1 MRFYIWY
8 INIALTL
15 ARIGKILFKV
25 AVGNAKLGWRI
36 RLVPISKMQMPDLI
50 VDYDMSRKVFS
61 IVQQEEVTN
70 ISTRSIE
77 YSSLNY
83 NHSSDKSVDSSNG
96 NDGDAQDSEIRGWR
110 DLSEKYSC
118 EEKEYFSHDG
128 VRIPLTILFSRSA
141 YQKGQSPGLLHGY
154 GAYGEVLEK
163 SWCPDRL
170 SLLDRGWLLAFADV
184 RYSEVHIF

>member
-1 MRFYIWY
+1 
-8 INIALTL
+8 
-15 ARIGKILFKV
+15 
-25 AVGNAKLGWRI
+25 
-36 RLVPISKMQMPDLI
+36 MQMPDLI

-70 ISTRSIE
+70 ISTRSTE
-77 YSSLNY
+77 YSPLNY

-96 NDGDAQDSEIRGWR
+96 NDGDAQDNEIRGWR